1 MDLLAFF
8 IGLIP
13 MGIAILWFF
22 ELEEKGKEN
31 EGTFMPGLCGCLFLI
46 FAGISLIGT
55 LKSVFAGDL
64 NVFNLVFFLVSAVI
78 SSICFLIWK
87 RS

>member
-8 IGLIP
+8 IGFIP

-31 EGTFMPGLCGCLFLI
+31 EGTFMPGLCGCLFLF
-46 FAGISLIGT
+46 FAGASLGGT

-64 NVFNLVFFLVSAVI
+64 NVFNFCFFVISAVL
-78 SSICFLIWK
+78 SGICFLIWK

>member
-8 IGLIP
+8 IGFIP

-22 ELEEKGKEN
+22 ELEGKAE
-31 EGTFMPGLCGCLFLI
+31 ERDCAPGLCGCYFLFSSG
-46 FAGISLIGT
+46 ASLIGT
-55 LKSVFAGDL
+55 LKSVFSHNL
-64 NVFNLVFFLVSAVI
+64 NVFNFCFFVISAVI